1 MAKDKVKPVVVV
13 EETVTKASTFTGD
26 TELPVSALGWHMPGM
41 GPDLTPEQEALK
53 TAFEALSTQDQ
64 AIIKRDAMREGV
76 IRGRDVMMAAK
87 MMKKSDAS
95 EEKGED
101 VAMDTPQEEDFEDL
115 RNPLTRNP
123 LA

>member
-1 MAKDKVKPVVVV
+1 MAKDKVTPVPMEEKP
-13 EETVTKASTFTGD
+13 AAPTFTGD

-41 GPDLTPEQEALK
+41 GPSLTPAQEALK
-53 TAFEALSTQDQ
+53 SAFEGLSTQDQ
-64 AIIKRDAMREGV
+64 AIIKRDAMREGI

-95 EEKGED
+95 EAQD
-101 VAMDTPQEEDFEDL
+101 FAMGTPQEEDFEDL
-115 RNPLTRNP
+115 RNPLTRNS